1 MLNGDMMEL
10 LSTLRPHRMRTYHWD
25 KPIGA
30 FLWPMN
36 SLQQVPGERELDYD
50 QLEAYFIESGD
61 YYWIARIYKSY
72 TGNLDAYI
80 KWKGENR
87 VTRYILEFDPADVN
101 VGANYDGWPQPRD
114 FYLARAAIRTTESW
128 SLGEYNAI
136 PEMAI
141 QAAIQAAPAAIGDD
155 AEPTIEEGGTVAE
168 MPIQA
173 AIQAAPA
180 AIGDDAEPTIEEG
193 GTVVLCMLCYFFIL
207 APARPPL

>member
-1 MLNGDMMEL
+1 MPNYFVVAGARSMLNGDMMEL
-10 LSTLRPHRMRTYHWD
+10 LSTLRPHRMSTYHWD

-50 QLEAYFIESGD
+50 QLEAYFIESES
-61 YYWIARIYKSY
+61 YYWIARIYKNY

-114 FYLARAAIRTTESW
+114 FYLARAAIRTTDSW
-128 SLGEYNAI
+128 SLAEYNAI
-136 PEMAI
+136 PEMA
-141 QAAIQAAPAAIGDD
+141 
-155 AEPTIEEGGTVAE
+155 
-168 MPIQA
+168 IQA

>member
-1 MLNGDMMEL
+1 MPNYHLVAGARSMLNGDMMEL

-155 AEPTIEEGGTVAE
+155 AEPTIEEGGTV
-168 MPIQA
+168 
-173 AIQAAPA
+173 
-180 AIGDDAEPTIEEG
+180 
-193 GTVVLCMLCYFFIL
+193 VLCMLCYFFIL

>member
-1 MLNGDMMEL
+1 MPNYHLVAGARSMLNGDMMEL

-80 KWKGENR
+80 KWKGENC

-128 SLGEYNAI
+128 SLGEY
-136 PEMAI
+136 
-141 QAAIQAAPAAIGDD
+141 
-155 AEPTIEEGGTVAE
+155 T
-168 MPIQA
+168 
-173 AIQAAPA
+173 
-180 AIGDDAEPTIEEG
+180 
-193 GTVVLCMLCYFFIL
+193 LFRRWLFKRLFKRR
-207 APARPPL
+207 RPL

>member
-1 MLNGDMMEL
+1 MPNYHLVAGARSMLNGDMMEL
-10 LSTLRPHRMRTYHWD
+10 LSTLRPRRMSTYHWD
-25 KPIGA
+25 KPLGA

-36 SLQQVPGERELDYD
+36 SLQQIPGERELDYD
-50 QLEAYFIESGD
+50 QLETYLIESGD

-87 VTRYILEFDPADVN
+87 VTRYILEFDPADVS

-114 FYLARAAIRTTESW
+114 FYLARAAIRTADSW
-128 SLGEYNAI
+128 NLDEYNAL
-136 PEMAI
+136 PDQVASL
-141 QAAIQAAPAAIGDD
+141 AAIQAVPAAMGD
-155 AEPTIEEGGTVAE
+155 
-168 MPIQA
+168 
-173 AIQAAPA
+173 
-180 AIGDDAEPTIEEG
+180 EEG